1 MLLTAVL
8 TLACVLLP
16 QGLALAAVS
25 DIVGGLLMLS
35 ALVAFAWHSAASKG
49 RMRWFWM
56 LQAAGWTLWFSDQLV
71 WITFDLIRQ
80 KKMPAMHPADA
91 LLFLAGAPM
100 IAGLLL
106 RPHRQPSE
114 RSARL
119 GVLDF
124 LLLLL
129 WWLYLYVSFV
139 VCWQYISPNEGAY
152 NRNFD
157 ILSAAETILISCVLL
172 VFWRESSGRWKTF
185 YACFCGAF
193 VFNGIWFYVLNSA
206 IERNVYFTGSWYDI
220 PYSGFLRGVHS
231 GRSAG
236 TGPVADARNRGR
248 RILQFRNDQPRD
260 DGRAFVAHPCAVR
273 FV

>member
-8 TLACVLLP
+8 TLACLLASP
-16 QGLALAAVS
+16 GLALAAVS
-25 DIVGGLLMLS
+25 DLVGALLMLS
-35 ALVAFAWHSAASKG
+35 ALLAFAWLSGLQARDAL
-49 RMRWFWM
+49 RWFWM
-56 LQAAGWTLWFSDQLV
+56 LQAAGWALWFSDQMV
-71 WITFDLIRQ
+71 WIAFDLIRQ

-157 ILSAAETILISCVLL
+157 VLSDRRNRPHRLRPAGLLARKLGTMEDILCV
-172 VFWRESSGRWKTF
+172 
-185 YACFCGAF
+185 
-193 VFNGIWFYVLNSA
+193 
-206 IERNVYFTGSWYDI
+206 
-220 PYSGFLRGVHS
+220 FLRRFRVQWHLVL
-231 GRSAG
+231 RSQS
-236 TGPVADARNRGR
+236 RHREKCLFHR
-248 RILQFRNDQPRD
+248 
-260 DGRAFVAHPCAVR
+260 
-273 FV
+273 